1 MAKKP
6 RSLKDQMRDAIK
18 HSMAVMKGGDSEEG
32 PHPRWSDASE
42 EVHGRWAEILKAS
55 EADPAF
61 CS

>member
-1 MAKKP
+1 
-6 RSLKDQMRDAIK
+6 
-18 HSMAVMKGGDSEEG
+18 MAVMKGGDSEEG